1 MPKKVYDEFIRALSR
16 DVITNYSSG
25 DKYLSVRGVSE
36 KFSVSLQT
44 AQKGISELRDSGLLR
59 CKPNSGI
66 TVTSQS
72 YNMKK
77 MEGKTI
83 FVISN
88 MQDGHFFSSFFDGVR
103 DYAATFGIKT
113 EFKLNTIK
121 NTSSLEF
128 GEYLT
133 ELKADGPCDE
143 RRCGYSLGYNT

>member
-66 TVTSQS
+66 TVITSCEFMWANLDCAITPNGRMNITAS
-72 YNMKK
+72 SAN
-77 MEGKTI
+77 
-83 FVISN
+83 
-88 MQDGHFFSSFFDGVR
+88 FFSIILIF
-103 DYAATFGIKT
+103 
-113 EFKLNTIK
+113 N
-121 NTSSLEF
+121 
-128 GEYLT
+128 
-133 ELKADGPCDE
+133 
-143 RRCGYSLGYNT
+143 